1 MQDGFRIFGNGK
13 SSKTTIINITNSP
26 QAWATPSLRGRTKE
40 NLTHLFGHYKKEESK
55 YVDLPKI
62 CIFATATQKEIE
74 LNRNFKRINDE
85 ITQLIKELIGK
96 SST

>member
-1 MQDGFRIFGNGK
+1 MENQVKRQK
-13 SSKTTIINITNSP
+13 STSQIPLRLGVP
-26 QAWATPSLRGRTKE
+26 QAWGEGRRRILHTFSDI
-40 NLTHLFGHYKKEESK
+40 TKKEESK

-96 SST
+96 SSTWTKR

>member
-1 MQDGFRIFGNGK
+1 MCV
-13 SSKTTIINITNSP
+13 KTSP
-26 QAWATPSLRGRTKE
+26 QT
-40 NLTHLFGHYKKEESK
+40 NFDMDCIKKEESK